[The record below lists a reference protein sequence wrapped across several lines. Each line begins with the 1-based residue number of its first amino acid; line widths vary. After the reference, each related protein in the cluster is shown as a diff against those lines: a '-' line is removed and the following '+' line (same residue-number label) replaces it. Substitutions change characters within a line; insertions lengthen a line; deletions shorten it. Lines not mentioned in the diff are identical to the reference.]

1 MAYSQAW
8 LEDPLAIRGLF
19 VVVTV
24 HDVVANSEITLYLS
38 TAGYLTTDGVTSFNP
53 ILLKSSLSV
62 SENLSL
68 DDSPSVS
75 YGDVELSNA
84 TGEWDTWLDSSAYV
98 WTNRTIKIYLGD
110 PSWVCSD
117 YSQFVTDFYL
127 VFDGLVADIDS
138 KNRDSINIRFIDKLE
153 RLNGPVTEN
162 LLGTYGTWS
171 YGQNNADVIK
181 PLVFGEVHNIEPL
194 LIDPSQLE
202 YMITDG
208 TTESLIEIRDNAV
221 PIYTAGTL
229 TTGATVTLA
238 AGKFKL
244 TYPSA
249 GQITASVQGV
259 KNSIDLTGLTG
270 SLVSGTYVNNVANLI
285 ALIVTQYGKASTKLS
300 ASDIDLANFKQFE
313 IDNPEAVGTVVLD
326 RRNVIEVCQELAA
339 SVGAQIY
346 FTKQGKLQLL
356 KLGEP
361 TTDASVTITDSDILH
376 HSLNISNR
384 IPVSASTKIAYCK
397 NWTVQ
402 DSIDSGIPQQHKD
415 MFGTE
420 WFYSVKIDSTVKTKY
435 KLQADPREKETL
447 LLTITDAAAESQ
459 RLTDYYKV
467 PKTIYSF
474 TGNSRLL
481 SLKLGQPVVLIHNRF
496 NLYNSGSGRSGQVV
510 SLAPDWLNGTIKV
523 GVIV

>member
-8 LEDPLAIRGLF
+8 LEDPLAIKSLF

-62 SENLSL
+62 SESLSL
-68 DDSPSVS
+68 DSNPSVS
-75 YGDVELSNA
+75 YGDIELANP
-84 TGEWDTWLDSSAYV
+84 TGEFDSWLDSSSYI
-98 WTNRTIKIYLGD
+98 WTNRAIKVYLGD
-110 PSWVCSD
+110 PSWVCSN
-117 YSQFVTDFYL
+117 YSQFITDFYL
-127 VFDGLVADIDS
+127 VFDGLVADVDS

-162 LLGTYGTWS
+162 LLGAYGTWS
-171 YGQNNADVIK
+171 YGQNNEDVIK

-202 YMITDG
+202 YMVTDG
-208 TTESLIEIRDNAV
+208 NTESLIEIRDNGV

-229 TTGATVTLA
+229 TTGAAVTLS
-238 AGKFKL
+238 AGTFKL

-259 KNSIDLTGLTG
+259 KNSIDLNGLTG
-270 SLVSGTYVNNVANLI
+270 ALVSGTYANNVANLI
-285 ALIVTQYGKASTKLS
+285 ALIVTQYGKASTQLS
-300 ASDIDLANFKQFE
+300 ASDIDLANFRQFE

-326 RRNVIEVCQELAA
+326 RRNVIEVCQELA
-339 SVGAQIY
+339 SSIGAQIY

-361 TTDASVTITDSDILH
+361 TSDASVTITDSDILH
-376 HSLNISNR
+376 NSLSVSDR
-384 IPVSASTKIAYCK
+384 VPVEASTKIAYCK

-402 DSIDSGIPQQHKD
+402 DTLTSGIPQQHKD
-415 MFGTE
+415 MFATE
-420 WFYSVKIDSTVKTKY
+420 WFYSVTVDSTVKTKY
-435 KLQADPREKETL
+435 KLQADPREKQTM
-447 LLTITDAAAESQ
+447 LLTVTDAVAESQ

-474 TGNSRLL
+474 TGTSRLL
-481 SLKLGQPVVLIHNRF
+481 SLKLGQPVVLIHSRF

-510 SLAPDWLNGTIKV
+510 SLAPDWLSGTIKV
-523 GVIV
+523 GVII